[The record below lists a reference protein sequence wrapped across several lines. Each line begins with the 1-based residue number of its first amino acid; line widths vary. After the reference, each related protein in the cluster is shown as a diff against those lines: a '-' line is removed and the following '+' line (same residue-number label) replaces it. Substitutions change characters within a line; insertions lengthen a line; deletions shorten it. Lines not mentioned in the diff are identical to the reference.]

1 MLVIH
6 TFEGSGFGSPC
17 HAESGHSQLGK
28 ISLAIQ
34 CFSEEQKKVQ
44 FEKQRVTT
52 DKGRVQERGEKKS
65 VDLEQ
70 AWPCERGKKVDL
82 EQANLVG
89 ASQTNINWTNEI
101 LNKRVQVGGE

>member
-52 DKGRVQERGEKKS
+52 DMQERGEKKS
-65 VDLEQ
+65 
-70 AWPCERGKKVDL
+70 VDL

-101 LNKRVQVGGE
+101 LNKHVQVGGE